1 MSYICPT
8 FEMST
13 ERNTSK
19 TQVMTKKMQ
28 KQVRKSILNNQILRL
43 AKIYNSRPVK
53 VENFRFH
60 DRVLDLQ
67 CELIKEKH
75 SIK

>member
-1 MSYICPT
+1 
-8 FEMST
+8 MST

-28 KQVRKSILNNQILRL
+28 KQIRKSILNHQILRL

-53 VENFRFH
+53 VENFNFH
-60 DRVLDLQ
+60 HRVLDIQ
-67 CELIKEKH
+67 CKLIEEKH